1 VHHTQQR
8 ERDSDVDLSGHDCTK
23 QWARAPLFLRRGG
36 VDSSSP
42 QRCPT
47 NLWSISR
54 LQNRMQKLP
63 LSPIPGAWAKTRGDT
78 PSRQRADTR
87 RGAAPRRP
95 HHFQAPPPSGSHTAI
110 KRARTTPRRP
120 QHSLADRTRTTRQ
133 RPISGIVI
141 LLARLPIGARSWGS

>member
-1 VHHTQQR
+1 
-8 ERDSDVDLSGHDCTK
+8 LSGHDCTK

-63 LSPIPGAWAKTRGDT
+63 LSPIPGGAWAKTRGDT
-78 PSRQRADTR
+78 PTCRHASRR
-87 RGAAPRRP
+87 RAAP
-95 HHFQAPPPSGSHTAI
+95 
-110 KRARTTPRRP
+110 TTPLPGSPAVRLPHRYKTSAHDAASP
-120 QHSLADRTRTTRQ
+120 PNTHSLTGRGRRQ
-133 RPISGIVI
+133 RPISGIIVI